1 MPDKRV
7 LLVGYEDRDNLGLR
21 YLKSSAAR
29 AGHSATIMTYQSDPA
44 RLIETARREN
54 PDVIGFSLIFQY
66 MAPDFA
72 KVISALRENNI
83 TAHITTGGHY
93 PSFDYEEVLR
103 RMPGLDSVVRFEGES
118 TLVELLDTLET
129 GGDWRGLKGI
139 AFRQGDKVVA
149 NPLRPPIPDLDTLP
163 FPDRTGLDYE
173 SEALPTAAILA
184 SRGCPWN
191 CSFCSIRPFYEAQG
205 GLLRRLRKPE
215 AVVEEMVGLY
225 NDRDVR
231 AFLFQDDDF
240 LAGGRK
246 AKDWACQIA
255 DGLRNAGLA
264 RKVSFKVSCRSDEI
278 EEECLKRLVAGGLSH
293 VYMGVESGDD
303 QGLVNM
309 NKHLKPAQHIKAG
322 HILRSL
328 GLSFDF
334 GFMLLDPFSTFDS
347 VRNNINF
354 LEEFVGDGWTVA
366 CFCRMLP
373 YAGTP
378 LKTRLEQEGRL
389 LGTPFEP
396 DYKFLDP
403 RLDIFYDWMLE
414 TFYERNFTNTGL
426 CNILRALLFEAH
438 LNMEGINGFDAGK
451 RSYLHHLTAVC
462 NGIACYTLK
471 SAVDYFESRTEA
483 EIERD
488 RSFLKRLTCVEK
500 EQEQKLLAEVAQL
513 YGRAHQEQEDRSV
526 SCTRPPGYEL
536 MGGFENSWTLAP
548 T

>member
-1 MPDKRV
+1 M
-7 LLVGYEDRDNLGLR
+7 
-21 YLKSSAAR
+21 
-29 AGHSATIMTYQSDPA
+29 MTYQSDPA
-44 RLIETARREN
+44 PLLQAVRREN

-72 KVISALRENNI
+72 KVIRALRENNVK
-83 TAHITTGGHY
+83 AHITTGGHY

-103 RMPGLDSVVRFEGES
+103 RMPELDSVVRFEGES

-129 GGDWRGLKGI
+129 GSDWRTLKGI
-139 AFRQGDKVVA
+139 AYRHDDRVVA
-149 NPLRPPIPDLDTLP
+149 NPLRPPIPDLDALP

-205 GLLRRLRKPE
+205 GLLRRLRNPE
-215 AVVEEMVGLY
+215 AVIEEMVGLY
-225 NDRDVR
+225 RDRNVR

-246 AKDWACQIA
+246 AKDWAVQIA
-255 DGLRNAGLA
+255 DGLRHAGLTG
-264 RKVSFKVSCRSDEI
+264 KVSFKVSCRSDEI
-278 EEECLKRLVAGGLSH
+278 EEDCLRKLAAGGLSH
-293 VYMGVESGDD
+293 VYMGVESGDEK
-303 QGLVNM
+303 GLINM
-309 NKHLKPAQHIKAG
+309 NKHLKPAQHIRAG
-322 HILRSL
+322 RILKSL

-334 GFMLLDPFSTFDS
+334 GFMLLDPFSTFES
-347 VRNNINF
+347 VRNNIDF
-354 LEEFVGDGWTVA
+354 LETFVGDGWTVA

-396 DYKFLDP
+396 DYRFLDP
-403 RLDIFYDWMLE
+403 RIDQFYDWMLE

-438 LNMEGINGFDAGK
+438 LNMEGIEGFDAGK
-451 RSYLHHLTAVC
+451 RAYLHHLTAVC
-462 NGIACYTLK
+462 NGIACYTLRT
-471 SAVDYFESRTEA
+471 AVNFFDSRGVQ

-488 RSFLKRLTCVEK
+488 KQFLKGLTLIEK

-513 YGRAHQEQEDRSV
+513 YGHVHQNPEEREL
-526 SCTRPPGYEL
+526 SCVRPVNYEL
-536 MGGFENSWTLAP
+536 LGGFENSWTLAP